1 MIALQLD
8 KTQKTPFL
16 VEALDG
22 AHIKYTK
29 MLSEEIT
36 LWHTLGWKIN
46 YPRNFP
52 LLLNRCGSSKWAG
65 SRYLNITENSW
76 KL

>member
-1 MIALQLD
+1 MFALQLD
-8 KTQKTPFL
+8 KTQITPFL

-29 MLSEEIT
+29 M
-36 LWHTLGWKIN
+36 N

-52 LLLNRCGSSKWAG
+52 LLLNRCGSLKWAG
-65 SRYLNITENSW
+65 SWYLNITENSW

>member
-1 MIALQLD
+1 MIALLLDNTEKEQL
-8 KTQKTPFL
+8 L

-22 AHIKYTK
+22 AHIKYKK

-36 LWHTLGWKIN
+36 LWHKTTLGWNIN

-52 LLLNRCGSSKWAG
+52 LLLNRCGSLKRAG

-76 KL
+76 